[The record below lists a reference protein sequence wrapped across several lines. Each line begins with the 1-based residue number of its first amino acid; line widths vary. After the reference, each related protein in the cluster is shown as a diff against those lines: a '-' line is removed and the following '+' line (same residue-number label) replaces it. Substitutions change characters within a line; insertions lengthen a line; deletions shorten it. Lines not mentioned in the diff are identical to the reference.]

1 MHNPF
6 ISVIIPTFNRVCQ
19 VQAAIESVLTQRYQN
34 FELIIVDDSSSDGT
48 VDVVSEMIKEI
59 PHATLLPLDINHGVS
74 FARNRGIEMSQ
85 GEWIAFLDSDD
96 LWHKDK
102 LLKQV
107 AYIEDNPECSI
118 LQTQEI
124 WIRDGV
130 RVNAPKTHRK
140 RAGDIFAI
148 SLKRCMITPSSVLIK
163 SSIFDSYGT
172 FNETFPA
179 CEDYDLWLRISA
191 FEEVG
196 LVDELLMT
204 RYGGAED
211 QLSFTVPLQDI
222 YRIEAIKSLVDS
234 ETLSNEKQLLSLK
247 TMVKKCR
254 ILANGALKR
263 GNVKRHKQF
272 SQLMNRYNN
281 LLESYNTSK

>member
-1 MHNPF
+1 MPNPL
-6 ISVIIPTFNRVCQ
+6 ISVIIPTYNRVRQ
-19 VQAAIESVLTQRYQN
+19 VQAAIESVLAQRYEN
-34 FELIIVDDSSSDGT
+34 YELIIVDDCSSDET
-48 VDVVSEMIKEI
+48 VCVVSEMIKGVA
-59 PHATLLPLDINHGVS
+59 HVTLLPLDTNLGVS
-74 FARNRGIEMSQ
+74 FARNRGIEEAK

-96 LWHKDK
+96 LWHRDK

-107 AYIEDNPECSI
+107 AYIADNPHCSI

-163 SSIFDSYGT
+163 RSIFNTYGT

-204 RYGGAED
+204 RYGGADD
-211 QLSFTVPLQDI
+211 QLSFTVQLQDI
-222 YRIEAIKSLVDS
+222 YRIEAIKSLVESKSLPED
-234 ETLSNEKQLLSLK
+234 KQLLSLK
-247 TMVKKCR
+247 TLVKKCK

-263 GNVKRHKQF
+263 GNAERHEKY
-272 SQLMNRYNN
+272 SQLMNSYINQ
-281 LLESYNTSK
+281 LESYNTTK

>member
-1 MHNPF
+1 MLKPL

-19 VQAAIESVLTQRYQN
+19 VQKAIESVFAQRYHQY
-34 FELIIVDDSSSDGT
+34 ELIIVDDCSSDGT
-48 VDVVSEMIKEI
+48 VETVSEMIKDI
-59 PHATLLPLDINHGVS
+59 PNAMILSLEANHGVS
-74 FARNRGIEMSQ
+74 FARNRGIEHAK

-96 LWHKDK
+96 QWHRDK
-102 LLKQV
+102 LGRQIE
-107 AYIEDNPECSI
+107 YIAENPTCSI

-163 SSIFDSYGT
+163 RQIFDTYGT
-172 FNETFPA
+172 FNESFPA
-179 CEDYDLWLRISA
+179 CEDYDLWLRIAA

-204 RYGGAED
+204 RYGGADD
-211 QLSFTVPLQDI
+211 QLSQTVQLQDT
-222 YRIEAIKSLVDS
+222 YRIESIRSLIDRGV
-234 ETLSNEKQLLSLK
+234 LPREKQVLSLK
-247 TMVKKCR
+247 TLVKKCK

-263 GNVKRHKQF
+263 ENHGRYKKYF
-272 SQLMNRYNN
+272 TLMTHYNA
-281 LLESYNTSK
+281 LLESSISSQ